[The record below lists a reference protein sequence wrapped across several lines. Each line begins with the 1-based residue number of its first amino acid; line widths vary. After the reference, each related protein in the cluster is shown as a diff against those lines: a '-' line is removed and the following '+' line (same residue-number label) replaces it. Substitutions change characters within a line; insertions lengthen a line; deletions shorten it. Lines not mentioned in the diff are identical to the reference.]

1 MGLPCVNCGNEV
13 EQKDA
18 KFFAQILVCPDCFFL
33 AERLYARGKKELSM
47 LLLLLKE
54 SIRVAIVQKQ
64 LQFSPKVIEDM
75 PQEDLFGELTKLA
88 QVARARGL
96 NPGEE
101 PCHPACSTKI
111 PSTET
116 TPPSAPTAGG
126 PSSSDSHSG

>member
-1 MGLPCVNCGNEV
+1 MLPCVNCGTEV
-13 EQKDA
+13 PEKDV
-18 KFFAQILVCPDCFFL
+18 KFFTQILVCPDCYFM
-33 AERLYARGKKELSM
+33 AERLYTRGKKELSM

-64 LQFSPKVIEDM
+64 LQFSPKIIEDM

-96 NPGEE
+96 NPGKDPEC
-101 PCHPACSTKI
+101 PPDNTKTR
-111 PSTET
+111 SRET

-126 PSSSDSHSG
+126 QPPSD